1 MSTSHAPTA
10 PSGFDE
16 RGEAEGSDAAA
27 GAARDKVAWHSL
39 TVAEICERLGV
50 EPREGLNAGEVERR
64 RAKYGLNKLAEAKK
78 EPGWHAFLRQY
89 RDLMQLVLVG
99 AAVVS
104 IVALQEVSTGI
115 VIIGLTVL
123 NAVLGL
129 NQEGKAAESV
139 AALQKMLLIK
149 AHVRRDGA
157 MADVPAEEVVPG
169 DVVAFEAG
177 DKIPADGR
185 LVVAATLEIEEAAL
199 TGESTPV
206 GKSVEPVSGGDVPL
220 GDRHDMAYMNSTVT
234 RGRGEMV
241 VTATGM
247 KTEVGQISGMLSHV
261 QQEKT
266 PLTRQLDQLTVV
278 ITIMAGIA
286 LALVVLIGLIRG
298 DDFDDL
304 FLIGITLAIA
314 AIPTG
319 LPSVVTTMLSL
330 GTQALA
336 AKGAIV
342 KRLRSV
348 ETLGSTSAICSDK
361 TGTLTLNQMTVRQ
374 LLIAGRRYSVDGE
387 GYSTNGNIL
396 RVAGETDTELAPF
409 LLPMALANDGAVHD
423 GEIVGDPTEVALVV
437 LAAKG
442 GLDVD
447 ETRRTYPRVAEVPF
461 DSDYKFM
468 ATFHE
473 IDGVVRCFVKGA
485 PDVLLARST
494 HARAADGS
502 VVPIDEYRARVLEE
516 NDRLASE
523 GLRVLAVA
531 SRDID
536 PAQFDPNA
544 VLLDEVQGLTLLAL
558 VGIVDPPR
566 KEARD
571 AIARCKEAGIRA
583 RMITGDH
590 VTTAAAIAG
599 QLGIEGRALSGTE
612 FAAMSDEELEQQVE
626 EIGVVARVAPE
637 DKVRL
642 VDTLKR
648 KGHVVSMT
656 GDGVNDAPALKRAD
670 IGVAMGITGTEVT
683 KEAGDMILTD
693 DNFATIVAAVEGGRG
708 IYDNLM
714 KYVRVQMVMLG
725 AFILLFVLAGAF
737 DVANG
742 SPLTPLQVL
751 WINFAV
757 DVVLAIG
764 LGFDAAAPGL
774 MRRRPRDA
782 SAPIIDRSLAIQLGA
797 ASVVMSVLALVIVA
811 WGENRYDLVVAT
823 TMGLTTLSLMHIAAA
838 LEVRE
843 LEGSIFDRYTIA
855 NKRFVQLIAAA
866 TVLTFLVTELG
877 FLQRIFDTVSLT
889 SSQWGICLL
898 GPIVFIAVAELAK
911 LVRRRTG
918 EPDEA
923 AATATG

>member
-1 MSTSHAPTA
+1 MSTTTAAPTA
-10 PSGFDE
+10 TPGI
-16 RGEAEGSDAAA
+16 
-27 GAARDKVAWHSL
+27 ARDGTAWHKL
-39 TVAEICERLGV
+39 PADEVCARLEV
-50 EPREGLNAGEVERR
+50 DARQGLDSAEVERR
-64 RAKYGLNKLAEAKK
+64 RAQFGPNKLAEGEK

-99 AAVVS
+99 AAAVS
-104 IVALQEVSTGI
+104 IVALQEFSTGI

-139 AALQKMLLIK
+139 AALQKMLIIK
-149 AHVRRDGA
+149 AHAHRGGA
-157 MADVPAEEVVPG
+157 AVDIPAEELVPG
-169 DVVAFEAG
+169 DVVSFEAG

-206 GKSVEPVSGGDVPL
+206 GKSVVPVEGDEVPL
-220 GDRHDMAYMNSTVT
+220 GDRVDMAYMNSTVT

-247 KTEVGQISGMLSHV
+247 QTEVGQISGMLSQV

-266 PLTRQLDQLTVV
+266 PLTRQLDQLTVL

-286 LALVVLIGLIRG
+286 LAAVVGIGLLRG
-298 DDFDDL
+298 DDFDEL
-304 FLIGITLAIA
+304 FLVGISLAVA

-319 LPSVVTTMLSL
+319 LPAVVTTMLSL

-336 AKGAIV
+336 AKGAII

-361 TGTLTLNQMTVRQ
+361 TGTLTLNQMTARQ
-374 LLIAGRRYSVDGE
+374 LVVAGRRYSIEGE
-387 GYSTNGNIL
+387 GYSTIGKIL
-396 RVAGETDTELAPF
+396 RTAGETDTELEPF
-409 LLPMALANDGAVHD
+409 LLPMALANDASVHD
-423 GEIVGDPTEVALVV
+423 GEIVGDPTEAALVV

-442 GLDVD
+442 GIDVD
-447 ETRRTYPRVAEVPF
+447 ETRRAYPRVGEVPF
-461 DSDYKFM
+461 DSEYKFM

-473 IDGVVRCFVKGA
+473 MADDNGRKVVRCFVKGA

-494 HARAADGS
+494 TMRDVDGS
-502 VVPIDEYRARVLEE
+502 TVPAEQGRDRALAE
-516 NDRLASE
+516 NDRLAGE

-536 PAQFDPNA
+536 PAEFDPSST
-544 VLLDEVQGLTLLAL
+544 LLDEVEGLTLLAL
-558 VGIVDPPR
+558 VAIVDPPR

-571 AIARCKEAGIRA
+571 AIALCKKAGIRV

-590 VTTAAAIAG
+590 ATTAAAIAG
-599 QLGIEGRALSGTE
+599 HLGIEGRALTGTE
-612 FAAMSDEELEQQVE
+612 FAAFSDSELDQQVG

-642 VDTLKR
+642 VDTLK
-648 KGHVVSMT
+648 KQGNVVAMT
-656 GDGVNDAPALKRAD
+656 GDGVNDAPALKRSD

-693 DNFATIVAAVEGGRG
+693 DNFATIVTAVEGGRG

-714 KYVRVQMVMLG
+714 KYVRVQIIMLG
-725 AFILLFVLAGAF
+725 GFILTFLGAAIF
-737 DVANG
+737 DIANG
-742 SPLTPLQVL
+742 TPLTPLQIL
-751 WINFAV
+751 WVNFAV
-757 DVVLAIG
+757 DVLLAIG

-782 SAPIIDRSLAIQLGA
+782 SAPIINRSLGVRLGIASAVMA
-797 ASVVMSVLALVIVA
+797 ALTLGVVA
-811 WGENRYDLVVAT
+811 WGDARYDNLAVAT
-823 TMGLTTLSLMHIAAA
+823 TMGLTTLSLMHIVAA

-843 LEGSIFDRYTIA
+843 PTGSIFKRYTIE
-855 NKRFVQLIAAA
+855 NRRFVQLIGAAL
-866 TVLTFLVTELG
+866 VLTFLVTALSP
-877 FLQRIFDTVSLT
+877 LQRIFDTVPLT
-889 SSQWGICLL
+889 SAQWGICLL
-898 GPIVFIAVAELAK
+898 GPIVFLAVFELGK
-911 LVRRRTG
+911 LLDRQG
-918 EPDEA
+918 EQPETAPTPA
-923 AATATG
+923 AV

>member
-1 MSTSHAPTA
+1 MSAAATQERSPQVGRDAHWHGLTA
-10 PSGFDE
+10 
-16 RGEAEGSDAAA
+16 DAACTQLEVDP
-27 GAARDKVAWHSL
+27 GSGLDAA
-39 TVAEICERLGV
+39 
-50 EPREGLNAGEVERR
+50 EVERR
-64 RAKYGLNKLAEAKK
+64 RAEFGPNKLAEAER
-78 EPGWHAFLRQY
+78 EPGWQAFLRQY
-89 RDLMQLVLVG
+89 RDLMQLVLLG
-99 AAVVS
+99 AAIVS
-104 IVALQEVSTGI
+104 IVALQEWSTGL

-139 AALQKMLLIK
+139 AALQKMLLIH
-149 AHVRRDGA
+149 AHVRRGGER
-157 MADVPAEEVVPG
+157 ADIPAEELVPG
-169 DVVAFEAG
+169 DIVTFEAG
-177 DKIPADGR
+177 DKVPADGR
-185 LVVAATLEIEEAAL
+185 LIVAATLEIEEAAL

-206 GKSVEPVSGGDVPL
+206 LKSVEPVAGEEVPL
-220 GDRHDMAYMNSTVT
+220 GDRLDMAYMNSTVT

-247 KTEVGQISGMLSHV
+247 GTEVGQISGMLSGV

-266 PLTRQLDQLTVV
+266 PLTRQLDQLTVL
-278 ITIMAGIA
+278 ITIMAAAA
-286 LALVVLIGLIRG
+286 LALVIVFGLIRG

-304 FLIGITLAIA
+304 FVIGIALAIA

-319 LPSVVTTMLSL
+319 LPAVVTTMLSL

-361 TGTLTLNQMTVRQ
+361 TGTLTLNQMTARQ
-374 LLIAGRRYSVDGE
+374 LLIAGRRYSIDGE
-387 GYSTNGNIL
+387 GYATQGKIL
-396 RVAGETDTELAPF
+396 RVAGDTDTSLEPF
-409 LLPMALANDGAVHD
+409 LLPMALANDAAVRD
-423 GEIVGDPTEVALVV
+423 GEIVGDPTEAALVV

-447 ETRRTYPRVAEVPF
+447 ETRRAYPRVGEVPF
-461 DSDYKFM
+461 DSEYKFM

-473 IDGVVRCFVKGA
+473 MEDDGRKVIRCFVKGA
-485 PDVLLARST
+485 PDVLLARSSEG
-494 HARAADGS
+494 RDVDGS
-502 VVPIDEYRARVLEE
+502 LVGIESYRDRVLAE
-516 NDRLASE
+516 NDRLAGE

-531 SRDID
+531 MRDID
-536 PAQFDPNA
+536 PGSFDAGGELLAQVEN
-544 VLLDEVQGLTLLAL
+544 LTLLAL

-571 AIARCKEAGIRA
+571 AIALCKEAGIQV

-590 VTTAAAIAG
+590 ATTAAAIGA
-599 QLGIEGRALSGTE
+599 QLGIEGRALTGTE
-612 FAAMSDEELEQQVE
+612 FAALSDEELDAQVG

-642 VDTLKR
+642 VDMLKR
-648 KGHVVSMT
+648 KGNVVAMT

-683 KEAGDMILTD
+683 KEAADMILTD
-693 DNFATIVAAVEGGRG
+693 DNFATIVSAVEGGRG

-714 KYVRVQMVMLG
+714 KYVRIQLIELG
-725 AFILLFVLAGAF
+725 AFILLFVLAGVF
-737 DVANG
+737 FVADG
-742 SPLTPLQVL
+742 APLTPLQVL
-751 WINFAV
+751 WINFAI

-764 LGFDAAAPGL
+764 LGFDAAVPGL
-774 MRRRPRDA
+774 MRRKPRDA
-782 SAPIIDRSLAIQLGA
+782 SAPIVDRSLAIRLG
-797 ASVVMSVLALVIVA
+797 SLALVMAAIALGVVA
-811 WGENRYDLVVAT
+811 WGEERYDLAVAT
-823 TMGLTTLSLMHIAAA
+823 TMGLTTLSLMHIVAA

-843 LEGSIFDRYTIA
+843 ATQTIFSRYTME
-855 NKRFVQLIAAA
+855 NRRFVQLIGL
-866 TVLTFLVTELG
+866 TLVLTFLVTELS

-898 GPIVFIAVAELAK
+898 GPIAYLAITELVKAFD
-911 LVRRRTG
+911 RRSGHGRT
-918 EPDEA
+918 ELLPA
-923 AATATG
+923 RT